1 MIIHDNVSHVNG
13 ENHDNPPNW
22 GAAWFQSFFR
32 PLILFGIQNPLVPR
46 GKEDRSLRLP
56 PPTQTDRNA
65 YWPPFIREAP

>member
-32 PLILFGIQNPLVPR
+32 DLILLGIQKPLVPR

-56 PPTQTDRNA
+56 PPTQPDRNA